1 MQVQRVQNNNTY
13 KPTFYSQLSLR
24 GEIAKLK
31 NPTKEIVEDLYGNF
45 GLDIYAGKKHLTILS
60 DSELNKSKS
69 VVSKMKNW
77 LFGSKLQD
85 FEEGDTLTDVLNKFI
100 NNKNN
105 GLVKDIEKMFGKKGM
120 AKLDDADVYIHT
132 FTFNDTE
139 RFVKI

>member
-1 MQVQRVQNNNTY
+1 MRVQRIQNNNTNF
-13 KPTFYSQLSLR
+13 TSSSSTLR
-24 GEIAKLK
+24 NEIAKLK

-60 DSELNKSKS
+60 DSELNESKNII
-69 VVSKMKNW
+69 SKMKNW

-120 AKLDDADVYIHT
+120 AKLEDEDVYIYT
-132 FTFNDTE
+132 YTFNSTKKFI
-139 RFVKI
+139 RI

>member
-1 MQVQRVQNNNTY
+1 MQVQRVNNNNY
-13 KPTFYSQLSLR
+13 KPNFSSSSLTLR
-24 GEIAKLK
+24 NEIAKLK

-45 GLDIYAGKKHLTILS
+45 GLDIFAGKKHLTILS

-69 VVSKMKNW
+69 FVSRMKNW
-77 LFGSKLQD
+77 LFSSKLQD

-100 NNKNN
+100 NNKSN